1 MVFPPPPGHVS
12 GTNRDWPETWSSGV
26 VAWGRG
32 RPAQSCHRLLH
43 PAVHLLIYQGPLEP
57 VGGTSWEWVGPSLEW
72 ETRVEKREVGPGSK
86 VRELQDLRINDSLDR
101 ILSSTRRVP
110 KPSGH
115 SFSYHCV
122 ISGGMEAPRITSCV

>member
-72 ETRVEKREVGPGSK
+72 ETRVEKREAGPGSK
-86 VRELQDLRINDSLDR
+86 VRELQDLRINDSSDR
-101 ILSSTRRVP
+101 ILLLEGYLSPLDT
-110 KPSGH
+110 PS
-115 SFSYHCV
+115 V
-122 ISGGMEAPRITSCV
+122 ITVLSLVVWKLP